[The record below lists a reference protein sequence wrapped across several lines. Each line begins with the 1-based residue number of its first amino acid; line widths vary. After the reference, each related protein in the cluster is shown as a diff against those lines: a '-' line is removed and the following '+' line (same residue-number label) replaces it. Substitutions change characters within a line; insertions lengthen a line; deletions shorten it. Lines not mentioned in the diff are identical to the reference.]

1 MLDLPINEFF
11 PATVVDLFAEYA
23 RRDQKERVLWPV
35 VGFVRPSQD
44 SLPIAVVC
52 TSRGQL
58 ALVTDPNL
66 GMELKAVFRY
76 GWKDMGPAGS

>member
-11 PATVVDLFAEYA
+11 PAAAGDLFADFAKGEQ
-23 RRDQKERVLWPV
+23 RRDVVLPV

-52 TSRGQL
+52 TSRGHL
-58 ALVTDPNL
+58 ALVTDPHL
-66 GMELKAVFRY
+66 GMELKAVFR
-76 GWKDMGPAGS
+76 MGYKQ

>member
-1 MLDLPINEFF
+1 MFDLPINEFF
-11 PATVVDLFAEYA
+11 PATLVDLFAQFA
-23 RRDQKERVLWPV
+23 RDEERVLWPV

-76 GWKDMGPAGS
+76 GYKQRF

>member
-1 MLDLPINEFF
+1 MFDLPINVFF
-11 PATVVDLFAEYA
+11 PATVVDLFAQFA
-23 RRDQKERVLWPV
+23 RHKERVLLPV
-35 VGFVRPSQD
+35 VGFVRPSHD

-66 GMELKAVFRY
+66 GMELKGVFR
-76 GWKDMGPAGS
+76 MGYRQD